1 MDFLFEVKYKNGQVD
16 KVTIR
21 IKTSS
26 VSDAIKE
33 LRQIYS
39 GVVSQTLL
47 SQSPSK

>member
-1 MDFLFEVKYKNGQVD
+1 MDFLFEVKYKNGKPD
-16 KVTIR
+16 KITIS

-33 LRQIYS
+33 LHRVYS
-39 GVVSQTLL
+39 DVASQKLL